1 MSAHSAIWQKTFF
14 QTGNALRAMFRHS
27 KLKQGFILFFMVLFE
42 AFLLLLFRDGFR
54 FLSSF
59 GGAGVI
65 ITGRIFALFFL
76 GLAWMLLLSSLVSSY
91 ATFFGSPEIP
101 FLLVRPF
108 SINQIVLYSFIKAT
122 ILSSWAFFFIVL
134 PFVGAYTWHQS
145 LHPVFILWTVLFSI
159 PFLFL
164 CSSLGALFVLLTVR
178 WLPKPGKIRISVV
191 GLIVTIA
198 LFMITMRTESNG
210 QTDMQ
215 FNLATM
221 VPGMRLAV
229 HPLSP
234 GYWMSEGIM
243 TLTRGHL
250 QRGLLYLAL
259 LTSSAAVSAILV
271 EQLGGK
277 IFYTGWQRIRS
288 AGPTRRKPIMFPNIL
303 NFRKI
308 FPADISAMMAKDVR
322 TFFRDPA
329 QWTQALIFFGL
340 LALYFSNL
348 RVFNYDQL
356 PDQWR
361 SAMTF
366 LNVFAVSAVLS
377 SMGARF
383 IYPQLSFEG
392 HSFWMLG
399 LAPTSIPRM
408 LAAKFLL
415 AFGTTSIVSISLIF
429 MATRM
434 LQLDPGIQ
442 QAALAVIAAVCLAVC
457 GLSTG
462 LGAVFIN
469 LDENNPAAIVSSFG
483 GTLNIVL
490 CLCFMLVAILPFGT
504 IFHIQQISQS
514 TDAPIMRFLPF
525 AYLWLIFITFLA
537 TVPPIWLGYR
547 SLLKRDF

>member
-1 MSAHSAIWQKTFF
+1 MSAPSALWQKTRF
-14 QTGNALRAMFRHS
+14 QMINALRTMFRQS
-27 KLKQGFILFFMVLFE
+27 RLKQTFILSFILIFE

-54 FLSSF
+54 FLSAF

-76 GLAWMLLLSSLVSSY
+76 GLAWMLFLSSLVSSY

-108 SINQIVLYSFIKAT
+108 SMQQIVLYSFVHAT
-122 ILSSWAFFFIVL
+122 TLSSWAFFFIIL

-145 LHPVFILWTVLFSI
+145 LHPLFVLWTIVFSI

-164 CSSLGALFVLLTVR
+164 CSSLGALFVLCTVR
-178 WLPKPGKIRISVV
+178 WLPKPGKVRICLLGLLILGVFLAATIRSDSQ
-191 GLIVTIA
+191 A
-198 LFMITMRTESNG
+198 EDN
-210 QTDMQ
+210 MQ

-221 VPGMRLAV
+221 IPGMRLAV

-234 GYWMSEGIM
+234 GYWMAEGIM
-243 TLTRGHL
+243 TLTRGHMR
-250 QRGLLYLAL
+250 RGLHHLAL
-259 LTSSAAVSAILV
+259 LLSSAAVATILV
-271 EQLGGK
+271 EQIGGK
-277 IFYTGWQRIRS
+277 VFYPAWQRTR
-288 AGPTRRKPIMFPNIL
+288 ATGPTRRKPVMLPHLLNIRTL
-303 NFRKI
+303 L
-308 FPADISAMMAKDVR
+308 PADLAAIMSKDIR

-340 LALYFSNL
+340 LGLYFSNL
-348 RVFNYDQL
+348 RIFHYDRL
-356 PDQWR
+356 PEQWR

-383 IYPQLSFEG
+383 IYPQLSYEG

-399 LAPTSIPRM
+399 LSPTSMTRIV
-408 LAAKFLL
+408 LAKFLL
-415 AFGTTSIVSISLIF
+415 ALITTGIVSISLIF
-429 MATRM
+429 MATRS
-434 LQLDPGIQ
+434 LGLEPQIQ

-462 LGAVFIN
+462 LGAIFMN
-469 LDENNPAAIVSSFG
+469 LDEHNPAAIVSTFG

-490 CLCFMLVAILPFGT
+490 CLCFMLAAILPFGI
-504 IFHIQQISQS
+504 IFHVRQIDLH
-514 TDAPIMRFLPF
+514 THFMRFLPL
-525 AYLWLIFITFLA
+525 AYGWLALITMSA
-537 TVPPIWLGYR
+537 TLLPLWLGYH